1 MPADV
6 RDEIKMY
13 SDYKSPYAFLAFD
26 PAFELAGRYHVRL
39 RWIPFQLRIKGKG
52 ERSAYS
58 EFKVR
63 YSYMDARRWANRRG
77 GIVLKGPRKIY
88 DSTPALIGGLFAERH
103 GALLPYSRTVYRRF
117 FRRELEIDE
126 ADAVAGVVA
135 ELGLSADD
143 YRRYLAGDGA
153 QEYERAQAEA
163 LDDQVFGVPLFL
175 FRGEQFWGNDR
186 LDFLESRLR
195 DAGLARR

>member
-1 MPADV
+1 
-6 RDEIKMY
+6 MY
-13 SDYKSPYAFLAFD
+13 SDYKSPVRLPRLRSGVRAR
-26 PAFELAGRYHVRL
+26 GRYDVRL

-63 YSYMDARRWANRRG
+63 YSYVDARRWANLRG
-77 GIVLKGPRKIY
+77 GIVLKGPLKIY
-88 DSTPALIGGLFAERH
+88 DSAPALIGGLFAERH
-103 GALLPYSRTVYRRF
+103 GALLPYSRTVYTRF

-126 ADAVAGVVA
+126 ADAVASVVA
-135 ELGLSADD
+135 ELGLSADE

-153 QEYERAQAEA
+153 QDYERAQAEA
-163 LDDQVFGVPLFL
+163 LDDRVFGVPLFL